1 VGGDAGEVDAAG
13 AVFDEDQGVQ
23 ALERD
28 GVQVREV
35 GGDDA
40 VAWVVRE
47 LSPGRAGALWGG
59 VDAGCVEDFPS
70 RGRCDRV
77 VEAVG
82 FALDAAV
89 APAAVLPGQA
99 QDDLLDGGRGCGPA
113 GAAAPGERPFP
124 GYELTVPGQQ

>member
-1 VGGDAGEVDAAG
+1 VDAAG

-28 GVQVREV
+28 GVEVQEV
-35 GGDDA
+35 GGEDA
-40 VAWVVRE
+40 VGLGLQE
-47 LSPGRAGALWGG
+47 LAPGRAGALRGG
-59 VDAGCVEDFPS
+59 VDAGCVEDFPDCG
-70 RGRCDRV
+70 RGDRV
-77 VEAVG
+77 AEAG
-82 FALDAAV
+82 EFALDAA
-89 APAAVLPGQA
+89 AAAAAVLPGQA